1 MNSPIFNSAVARPN
15 YCLNNHKQLHKL
27 LVHDVFFK
35 CWLLGCSALRTIILL
50 VCNQQTIAMI
60 RLWVILFPTCRKR
73 VVRFYVSC
81 PPRHPQDDRPAS
93 PPQPP
98 HPAPPAAPPAAPP
111 PPAPRNTE
119 RETINTKITIY
130 TVKCLNGSD
139 DIPKHGLICESLFA
153 GSHFMC
159 TFFF

>member
-1 MNSPIFNSAVARPN
+1 MLQVEGTGVLPGDA
-15 YCLNNHKQLHKL
+15 YH
-27 LVHDVFFK
+27 
-35 CWLLGCSALRTIILL
+35 WGG
-50 VCNQQTIAMI
+50 
-60 RLWVILFPTCRKR
+60 
-73 VVRFYVSC
+73 
-81 PPRHPQDDRPAS
+81 
-93 PPQPP
+93 
-98 HPAPPAAPPAAPP
+98 
-111 PPAPRNTE
+111 RNTE